1 MTTLTCPYC
10 ERRCALAQDGVGF
23 CGMYTA
29 QGDAVVERWPHRYSS
44 IQIAH
49 IETVPFFHFQPG
61 SRTLILGGAGCNFD
75 CHYCSNA
82 HVARS
87 DPNDLLIYSL
97 EPERVVKFAND
108 YGCHNI
114 AFAVNEPTVALP
126 TLFAVAEAAHDA
138 GLPIGAL
145 TNGYTQP
152 ETTERMGHAFDFLNV
167 SLKGLRGSFFA
178 EHVGLPAGEDGASPS
193 AIVLRNIAAL
203 RALTHVEVS
212 TPIVQGVNDTEVP
225 AMAAALG
232 AIDRRI
238 PWHVFRLLPE
248 YKMADYERPSI
259 DAVVAALEDARG
271 ALDYIYF
278 GNFVGSQW
286 VSTNCPGCGA
296 LAIERINLSGCSSKA
311 LSYHLDAAQRC
322 DRCGADLGIAGPA
335 VTWHSKDEP
344 AWTLA

>member
-1 MTTLTCPYC
+1 MTTHMCPYC
-10 ERRCALAQDGVGF
+10 ERRCTLTLGGGGF
-23 CGMYTA
+23 CGMYTLRD
-29 QGDAVVERWPHRYSS
+29 GAVVERWPHRYSS

-87 DPNDLLIYSL
+87 APEDLLIYAL
-97 EPERVVKFAND
+97 TPERVVKFAND

-126 TLFAVAEAAHDA
+126 TLLELSDVARAA
-138 GLPIGAL
+138 GLAVGAL

-152 ETTERMGHAFDFLNV
+152 EMTERMGRAFDFVNV
-167 SLKGLRGSFFA
+167 SIKGLETSFFA
-178 EHVGLPAGEDGASPS
+178 EHVGLPATADGASPF
-193 AIVLRNIAAL
+193 AVVLRNIATMH
-203 RALTHVEVS
+203 ALTHVEVS
-212 TPIVQGVNDTEVP
+212 TPIVQGVNDHEIP
-225 AMAAALG
+225 AIAAALG

-259 DAVVAALEDARG
+259 DAVVAALEEARCS
-271 ALDYIYF
+271 LDYIYF

-286 VSTNCPGCGA
+286 VSTICPTCGA

-311 LSYHLDAAQRC
+311 LSYNLDAAQC
-322 DRCGADLGIAGPA
+322 CGRCGANLGIAGPA
-335 VTWHSKDEP
+335 VTWHSKDESV
-344 AWTLA
+344 WTLA

>member
-10 ERRCALAQDGVGF
+10 ERRCALAQGGVGF
-23 CGMYTA
+23 CGMYTVR
-29 QGDAVVERWPHRYSS
+29 GDEVVERWPHRYSS

-87 DPNDLLIYSL
+87 DPDDLLIYPL

-126 TLFAVAEAAHDA
+126 TLFELAETARAAGFAV
-138 GLPIGAL
+138 GAL
-145 TNGYTQP
+145 TNGYTQLQV
-152 ETTERMGHAFDFLNV
+152 TERMGRAFDFLNV
-167 SLKGLRGSFFA
+167 SIKGLEAAFFA
-178 EHVGLPAGEDGASPS
+178 QHVGLPQGEEGVSPS
-193 AIVLRNIAAL
+193 AVVLRNIAAL
-203 RALTHVEVS
+203 HNLTHVEVS
-212 TPIVQGVNDTEVP
+212 TPVIQGVNDHEIP
-225 AMAAALG
+225 AIAAALG

-248 YKMADYERPSI
+248 YKMAAYERPSI
-259 DAVVAALEDARG
+259 EAVVAALEGARRS
-271 ALDYIYF
+271 LDHIYF

-286 VSTNCPGCGA
+286 VSTTCPSCGA

-322 DRCGADLGIAGPA
+322 GRCGADLGVAGAA
-335 VTWHSKDEP
+335 VTWHSKDGP
-344 AWTLA
+344 AWTSD

>member
-1 MTTLTCPYC
+1 MTTLICPYC
-10 ERRCALAQDGVGF
+10 ERRCSLAQGGNGF
-23 CGMYTA
+23 CGMFTA
-29 QGDAVVERWPHRYSS
+29 HGGAVVERWPHRYSS

-87 DPNDLLIYSL
+87 NPDELLIYTL

-126 TLFAVAEAAHDA
+126 SLLELADAAHAA
-138 GLPIGAL
+138 GLAVGAL
-145 TNGYTQP
+145 TNGYTQR
-152 ETTERMGHAFDFLNV
+152 EMTERMGQAFDFLNV
-167 SLKGLRGSFFA
+167 SLKGLKAAFYA
-178 EHVGLPAGEDGASPS
+178 EHVGLPTGEGGDSPS
-193 AIVLRNIAAL
+193 AVVLSNIAAL
-203 RALTHVEVS
+203 HALTHVEVS
-212 TPIVQGVNDTEVP
+212 TPIVQGVNDQDIPVI
-225 AMAAALG
+225 AAALS

-248 YKMADYERPSI
+248 YKMADWERPSI
-259 DAVVAALEDARG
+259 DAVAAALEDARRS
-271 ALDYIYF
+271 LDYIYF

-286 VSTNCPGCGA
+286 VSTVCPSCGA
-296 LAIERINLSGCSSKA
+296 LAVERINLSGCSSKA
-311 LSYHLDAAQRC
+311 LAYHLDAAQHC
-322 DRCGADLGIAGPA
+322 GRCGADLGIAGPA